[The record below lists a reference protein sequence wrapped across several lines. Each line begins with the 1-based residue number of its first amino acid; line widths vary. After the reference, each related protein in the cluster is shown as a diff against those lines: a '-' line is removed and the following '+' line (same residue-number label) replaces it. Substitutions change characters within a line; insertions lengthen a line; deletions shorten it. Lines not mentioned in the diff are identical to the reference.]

1 MKNNKKGFTLIELVI
16 NLSLM
21 TFVLLLIFKLLNI
34 NTVFTVD
41 NNNKKTY
48 RTEYLLVNTALY
60 KDIQQSKA
68 ITITQNEI
76 VLDNTSYNV
85 INKTLYKDSKELF
98 KVKDHQFI
106 KEDKLIKIYIELD
119 QIKKPNEINLIVRR
133 E

>member
-1 MKNNKKGFTLIELVI
+1 MKSNNKGFTLIELVI

-21 TFVLLLIFKLLNI
+21 TFVLLLVFKLLNI
-34 NTVFTVD
+34 NTVLTVD

-60 KDIQQSKA
+60 KDIQQSKE
-68 ITITQNEI
+68 ITITENEI

-106 KEDKLIKIYIELD
+106 KEDVIKIYIELD
-119 QIKKPNEINLIVRR
+119 DQTNKSNEINLTVRR

>member
-21 TFVLLLIFKLLNI
+21 TFVLLLVFKLLNI
-34 NTVFTVD
+34 NTVLTAD
-41 NNNKKTY
+41 NINKKTY

-106 KEDKLIKIYIELD
+106 KEDVIKIYIELD
-119 QIKKPNEINLIVRR
+119 DQTNKSNEINLTVRR